1 MSLIVIGG
9 HTRNVGKTSLMAGLI
24 SALRER
30 NWTAVKISQYGHGV
44 CSVNGKTCNCAVDEH
59 PWAITQVY
67 DCDGD
72 SDTSRFLA
80 AGAAKALWV
89 RCKQGRLE
97 EAMPAFQQRIAD
109 HENVIIESNS
119 VVGFLQPD
127 VYLSVLTFAIA
138 DFKESARRFLDRA
151 DAVVLH
157 DPAANG
163 HKEPAWTEVSRAHLA
178 GKPAFY
184 IAPPPYITPEI
195 VEFVRQKIGP
205 LHAQV

>member
-30 NWTAVKISQYGHGV
+30 NWTAIKISQYGHGV
-44 CSVNGKTCNCAVDEH
+44 CSVDGKPCACQVEEH

-67 DCDGD
+67 DSGGD

-80 AGAAKALWV
+80 GGAARALWV
-89 RCKQGRLE
+89 RCQQGRLE
-97 EAMPAFQQRIAD
+97 EAMPALRERIAG

-119 VVGFLQPD
+119 VVGFLRPD
-127 VYLSVLTFAIA
+127 MYLTMLDFAVA
-138 DFKESARRFLDRA
+138 DFKESARRYLERA

-157 DPAANG
+157 NPAANG
-163 HKEPAWTEVSRAHLA
+163 HKEPAWTKVSRGQLA
-178 GKPAFY
+178 GKPIFY
-184 IAPPPYITPEI
+184 ITPPPYITSEI
-195 VEFVRQKIGP
+195 VDFVRQKIGP
-205 LHAQV
+205 VHAQV

>member
-24 SALRER
+24 SVLRER

-44 CSVNGKTCNCAVDEH
+44 CSVNGKTCNCAVEEH

-67 DCDGD
+67 DREGD
-72 SDTSRFLA
+72 SDTARFLA

-97 EAMPAFQQRIAD
+97 EAMPAFRERIAAD
-109 HENVIIESNS
+109 ENVIIESNS
-119 VVGFLQPD
+119 VVGFVRPD
-127 VYLSVLTFAIA
+127 VYVTVLDFAIA
-138 DFKESARRFLDRA
+138 DFKESARRYLERA

-157 DPAANG
+157 DPSANG
-163 HKEPAWTEVSRAHLA
+163 HKEPAWSQVSRAHLA
-178 GKPAFY
+178 GRPIFY
-184 IAPPPYITPEI
+184 ITPPPYITPEI
-195 VEFVRQKIGP
+195 IEFVRQKIGA

>member
-59 PWAITQVY
+59 RWAITEMR
-67 DCDGD
+67 DRDGD

-80 AGAAKALWV
+80 AGAAQALWV
-89 RCKQGRLE
+89 RSKQGRLE
-97 EAMPAFQQRIAD
+97 EAMPAFRQRIAG

-119 VVGFLQPD
+119 VLGFVRPD
-127 VYLSVLTFAIA
+127 VYLTVLDFAIA
-138 DFKESARRFLDRA
+138 DFKDSARRYLSRA

-163 HKEPAWTEVSRAHLA
+163 HREPAWNQVSRAQLA
-178 GKPAFY
+178 GKRIFY
-184 IAPPPYITPEI
+184 ITPPPYITPEI
-195 VEFVRQKIGP
+195 VDFVRQKIGAV
-205 LHAQV
+205 HAQV

>member
-24 SALRER
+24 SALCER

-67 DCDGD
+67 DHEGD

-97 EAMPAFQQRIAD
+97 EAMPAFRERIAAD
-109 HENVIIESNS
+109 ENVIIESNS
-119 VVGFLQPD
+119 VVGFVRPD
-127 VYLSVLTFAIA
+127 VYVTVLDFAIA
-138 DFKESARRFLDRA
+138 DFKESARRYLERA

-157 DPAANG
+157 DPSANG
-163 HKEPAWTEVSRAHLA
+163 HKEPAWSQVSRAQLA
-178 GKPAFY
+178 GRPIFY
-184 IAPPPYITPEI
+184 ITPPPYITQEI
-195 VEFVRQKIGP
+195 IEFVRQKIGA
-205 LHAQV
+205 LHARV

>member
-24 SALRER
+24 SALPGR

-59 PWAITQVY
+59 RWAITEVY
-67 DCDGD
+67 DRDGE

-89 RCKQGRLE
+89 RSKQGRLE
-97 EAMPAFQQRIAD
+97 EAMPAFRERIAG
-109 HENVIIESNS
+109 HRNVIIESNS
-119 VVGFLQPD
+119 VLGFLQPD
-127 VYLSVLTFAIA
+127 VYLTVLDYAIA
-138 DFKESARRFLDRA
+138 DFKDSARRYLGRA

-157 DPAANG
+157 NPAASG
-163 HKEPAWTEVSRAHLA
+163 HNEPAWSDVSRAHLA
-178 GKPAFY
+178 GKPVFY
-184 IAPPPYITPEI
+184 ITPPPYITPEI
-195 VEFVRQKIGP
+195 VEFVRQKIRP

>member
-1 MSLIVIGG
+1 
-9 HTRNVGKTSLMAGLI
+9 MAGVI

-44 CSVNGKTCNCAVDEH
+44 CSVDGKPCACQVEEH

-67 DCDGD
+67 DGGGD

-89 RCKQGRLE
+89 RCQQGRLE
-97 EAMPAFQQRIAD
+97 EAMPAFRERIAG

-119 VVGFLQPD
+119 VLGFLQPD
-127 VYLSVLTFAIA
+127 VYLTVLDFAVA
-138 DFKESARRFLDRA
+138 DFKESARRYLDRA

-157 DPAANG
+157 NPAANG
-163 HKEPAWTEVSRAHLA
+163 HNEPAWTKVSRAQLA
-178 GKPAFY
+178 GKPIFY
-184 IAPPPYITPEI
+184 ITPPAYITPEI
-195 VEFVRQKIGP
+195 VDFVRQKIGP
-205 LHAQV
+205 VHAQV

>member
-9 HTRNVGKTSLMAGLI
+9 HTRNVGKTSLMAGLV
-24 SALRER
+24 SALRQR

-44 CSVNGKTCNCAVDEH
+44 CSVNGKTCNCAVEEH

-67 DCDGD
+67 DREGD

-97 EAMPAFQQRIAD
+97 EAMPAFRERIAGD
-109 HENVIIESNS
+109 ENVIIESNS

-127 VYLSVLTFAIA
+127 VYLTVLDFAIA
-138 DFKESARRFLDRA
+138 DFKESARRYLQQA

-157 DPAANG
+157 DPSANG
-163 HKEPAWTEVSRAHLA
+163 HKEPAWTQVSPAQLA
-178 GKPAFY
+178 GRPIFY

-195 VEFVRQKIGP
+195 VEFVRQKIGVV
-205 LHAQV
+205 HAQV

>member
-9 HTRNVGKTSLMAGLI
+9 HTRNVGKTSLMAGVI
-24 SALRER
+24 AALRER

-44 CSVNGKTCNCAVDEH
+44 CSVDGKPCACQVEEH

-67 DCDGD
+67 DCEGD

-89 RCKQGRLE
+89 RCQQGRLE
-97 EAMPAFQQRIAD
+97 DAMPAFRERITGE
-109 HENVIIESNS
+109 ENVIIESNS
-119 VVGFLQPD
+119 VLGFLQPE
-127 VYLSVLTFAIA
+127 VYLTVLDFAVA
-138 DFKESARRFLDRA
+138 DFKESARRYLERA

-157 DPAANG
+157 DPAGNG
-163 HKEPAWTEVSRAHLA
+163 HKEPAWSQVSRTHLM
-178 GKPAFY
+178 GKRIFY

-195 VEFVRQKIGP
+195 VDFVRQKLGP
-205 LHAQV
+205 VHAQV